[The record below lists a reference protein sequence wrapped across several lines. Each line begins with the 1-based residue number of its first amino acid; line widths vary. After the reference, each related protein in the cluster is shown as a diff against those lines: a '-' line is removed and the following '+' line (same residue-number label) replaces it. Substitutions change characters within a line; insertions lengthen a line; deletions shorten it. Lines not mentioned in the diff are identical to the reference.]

1 MEAKRL
7 LSKAEFKAQFENL
20 VRQQN
25 NSQALFN
32 APDPLQ
38 IAKKY
43 KEEWIA
49 LLCALFSYGH
59 AKNILNFLKKLD
71 FSLLD
76 FNEEC
81 IQKECKNLKYRFQ
94 NSKDI
99 AQIFITLRRLKQED
113 SLENLFTQAY
123 QQDKNILNAIKTFIK
138 KARQINVY
146 ESYGY
151 NFFFL
156 KPFENLPQTTLKRYN
171 MFLRWMVRQ
180 DALDIGLWR
189 KIHTKDLLIP
199 LDTHTHKVSLKL
211 NLIKRKSYD
220 FKSVLELTDR
230 LKEFDSNDPIKY
242 DFALY
247 RLGQSGEKL
256 NWALKI

>member
-1 MEAKRL
+1 MH
-7 LSKAEFKAQFENL
+7 S
-20 VRQQN
+20 
-25 NSQALFN
+25 
-32 APDPLQ
+32 
-38 IAKKY
+38 
-43 KEEWIA
+43 
-49 LLCALFSYGH
+49 
-59 AKNILNFLKKLD
+59 
-71 FSLLD
+71 
-76 FNEEC
+76 
-81 IQKECKNLKYRFQ
+81 KECKNLKYRFQ

-99 AQIFITLRRLKQED
+99 AQIFITLRRLKQEN

-123 QQDKNILNAIKTFIK
+123 QQDKNILNAIKIFIK
-138 KARQINVY
+138 KARQINAY